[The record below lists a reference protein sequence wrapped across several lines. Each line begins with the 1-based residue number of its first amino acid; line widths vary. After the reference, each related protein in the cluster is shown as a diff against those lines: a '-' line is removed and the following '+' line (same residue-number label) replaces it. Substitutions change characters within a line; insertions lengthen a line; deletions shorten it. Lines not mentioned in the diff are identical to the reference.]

1 MATERS
7 SDLRPARLPHPDPDG
22 PAPALPWAADPVF
35 ACSGEMARRM
45 AAHPW
50 HDSVLGV
57 PAGWPQALRTAV
69 SILLR
74 SKYPMILTWGE
85 DLVMLYN
92 DAFIPTLGEKHP
104 RALGDRLA
112 EQFSEIWEEIRPLQ
126 QGVLAGGEAT
136 WDEDLPLVI
145 ERGRG
150 PEETFFTFSYSA
162 VPDDDRP
169 GGVLAVLSVTTSE
182 VVGAR
187 RLALLNDLGS
197 VAGVDVE
204 AVVGELGRVL
214 AGHPTEV
221 PGGRLWLE
229 GPGGPVPAAAFGTPP
244 PPLLAAPA
252 PTTDLDAAQVGDRVW
267 LAAGT
272 DGPRATLELSLPP
285 LRPLDDDHR
294 RFLRQLAQ
302 QVGQQLDIA
311 RAREL
316 EVARA
321 RALAELD
328 AAKTEFL
335 STMSHEL
342 RTPLTLLLGPVEDVA
357 AGRREPLGQEEAG
370 RLQHQ
375 GRRLLGMVEDLL
387 EVARAESGRLVP
399 RPEPVAAG
407 PFTARLV
414 SPLLEAAERAGLA
427 VEQRWQLGAAC
438 LLDRRLWEN
447 IVVNLVANAVK
458 YTPAGLVAVSL
469 VGEARDLVLT
479 VRDSGIGIPVEEQ
492 PLVFQRFHR
501 VRTDEGRTIEGA
513 GVGLAIVADA
523 VHALGGSVDLVST
536 PGRGTTVTVRLP
548 GIVLDDPGPRP
559 AGTPTLLPTEAPTE
573 DRLAS
578 VAARAEALVPGPGA
592 ETGPWTSSDRAVADD
607 PGAPVLLVVDDN
619 PGMRAYL
626 AECLEGLGTVVVAKD
641 GLEAL
646 DLLARWPVGLVVS
659 DVMMPR
665 MDGEEL
671 LCRIRQHPE
680 WSDLPVVLLSAR
692 AETAAAVS
700 GLGHGADDY
709 LAKPFSRDEL
719 LARARAHLELTAL
732 RRETQRRRD
741 RDTVLAGVSHDMQ
754 TPLAVIVGGLGL
766 VDASALA
773 PADADVLRRVRRS
786 GEDLRGLVCEMLDR
800 YALSWGEE
808 VRIRAEPVDLRPLVL
823 DALRA
828 GGPQVHVEVPPGCT
842 VLADGLRLR
851 RVLVNLLENCARAGA
866 RTVQVSVRPRPGQPE
881 VLEVRVVDDGP
892 GILPAVAERLF
903 DPWESSA
910 EDGGTRGLGLFVSRA
925 SARGMGGDLVLGST
939 GPRGTTFVLTL
950 LVPEGVS

>member
-1 MATERS
+1 M
-7 SDLRPARLPHPDPDG
+7 
-22 PAPALPWAADPVF
+22 PWAADPVF
-35 ACSGEMARRM
+35 ACSGEMAQRM

-74 SKYPMILTWGE
+74 SKYPMLLTWGE

-136 WDEDLPLVI
+136 WDQDLPLVI

-229 GPGGPVPAAAFGTPP
+229 GPGGPVPAVAFGAA

-252 PTTDLDAAQVGDRVW
+252 PATDLDAAQVRDRVW
-267 LAAGT
+267 LAAGS
-272 DGPRATLELSLPP
+272 DGPRATLELALPA

-311 RAREL
+311 HAREL

-335 STMSHEL
+335 STVSHEL
-342 RTPLTLLLGPVEDVA
+342 RTPLTLLLGPVEAVA
-357 AGRREPLGQEEAG
+357 AGRREPLGREEAG
-370 RLQHQ
+370 HLQHQ

-399 RPEPVAAG
+399 RPEPVAPG

-414 SPLLEAAERAGLA
+414 APLLDAAERAGLA
-427 VEQRWQLGAAC
+427 VDQRWQVEAAC

-458 YTPAGLVAVSL
+458 YTPVGLVAVSL
-469 VGEARDLVLT
+469 AVEDRDLVLT
-479 VRDSGIGIPVEEQ
+479 VRDSGIGIPAEEQ

-501 VRTDEGRTIEGA
+501 VRTAEGRTIEGA

-523 VHALGGSVDLVST
+523 VHALGGTVDLVST
-536 PGRGTTVTVRLP
+536 PGLGTTVTVRLP
-548 GIVLDDPGPRP
+548 GIVLDDPSVRADAPSTGPP
-559 AGTPTLLPTEAPTE
+559 ADAPTDAPTE
-573 DRLAS
+573 DRLVS
-578 VAARAEALVPGPGA
+578 VAARAEALVPGPGPGV
-592 ETGPWTSSDRAVADD
+592 ETGPWSSPDRAAGAD
-607 PGAPVLLVVDDN
+607 PAAPVLLVVDDN

-626 AECLEGLGTVVVAKD
+626 AECLEGLGRVVVAKD

-646 DLLARWPVGLVVS
+646 ELLARWPVGLVVS

-671 LCRIRQHPE
+671 LRRIRQHPD

-700 GLGHGADDY
+700 GLAHGADDY

-754 TPLAVIVGGLGL
+754 TPLAVILGGLGL

-808 VRIRAEPVDLRPLVL
+808 VRIRAEPVDLHPLVV

-828 GGPQVHVEVPPGCT
+828 GGPQVHVDVPPGCT
-842 VLADGLRLR
+842 VLADALRLR
-851 RVLVNLLENCARAGA
+851 RILVNLLENCARAGA
-866 RTVQVSVRPRPGQPE
+866 RTVRVSARARSGRPE
-881 VLEVRVVDDGP
+881 VVELQVVDDGP
-892 GILPAVAERLF
+892 GIQPAVAEQLF
-903 DPWESSA
+903 DPWESGA
-910 EDGGTRGLGLFVSRA
+910 EDGRTRGLGLFVSRA

-950 LVPEGVS
+950 LVPGGVSS